1 MKNFFL
7 VINKEKIYAYIV
19 SILTILTLFF
29 VSDMINS
36 EFKET
41 EPVSS
46 NVIELENE
54 INNNSINNF
63 T

>member
-29 VSDMINS
+29 VSDIINS
-36 EFKET
+36 DFKET

-46 NVIELENE
+46 NVVELKNE
-54 INNNSINNF
+54 VNNTSTNSF